1 MLRKRCKNAAAFFVM
16 ALVFFGVLS
25 PGRVIANAAELSL
38 TVSYDA
44 KCGAPSTFTVQA
56 AGGSGNYLYYL
67 GNITRDGE
75 DGQYFVMD
83 PSRLPGYKA
92 DNTFQFTFCASG
104 VYYLHFYVMDK
115 GASPIATKRKIVQVT
130 LNDPA
135 YPTIEAI
142 ADRVAAQCKA
152 SCKTEYERALWL
164 HDWLVDHCAYDYSL
178 LYCGSEGALAR
189 GKGTCESYHRAYTML
204 LNRVGIANGRME
216 GNGHVWTAVR
226 MDGNWYQVDVT
237 WDDNG
242 YSNHTYENYLYFG
255 LNDAIMKMVHSDH
268 SPHSGYISN
277 ALANHYL
284 IRSGT
289 IRRWSDPL
297 TDPIQQN
304 LRAGKTSFA
313 VPVTASLPGSNQ
325 DVVYNLVAYQL
336 SSQKWSTATDTVQLQ
351 ASYSAGQMQLQAVY
365 TPIPS
370 MSTPST
376 GTDSSPSQGGGKPS
390 GGTPSTGT
398 GSSPS
403 QGGGKPSGG
412 TPSAGTD
419 SSSSQGN
426 SRPSGSMPSIGMDSS
441 SSQGSGGSSGD
452 TPSMGIGSS
461 SSQGSG
467 SSSASTGSTSENVS
481 SGDTTVPP
489 VILPPVEE
497 QPVVLIDEKTG
508 IKLGAAAEVVP
519 PDTVLVVAPS
529 DFVPEDAVGKFAA
542 FDILLE
548 NGGVK
553 IQPNGKVQVSI
564 PIPAGYDKERLTV
577 YYIADDGAKTELP
590 CMVAGDSVTFETD
603 HFSLYALA
611 EKAVVQTPVEGTV
624 QQPGEEPKTKGDGP
638 VVWVALGVTVAV
650 AAGGGVVFWRFKSR
664 KKPENDA
671 EA

>member
-1 MLRKRCKNAAAFFVM
+1 MLRKSYKNVVAFLVM
-16 ALVFFGVLS
+16 TLIFLGALPLAQVF
-25 PGRVIANAAELSL
+25 ANAAELSL

-56 AGGSGNYLYYL
+56 TGGSGDPKNYWYYL
-67 GNITRDGE
+67 GNITRNGE
-75 DGQYFVMD
+75 DGQYFVVD
-83 PSRLPGYKA
+83 PSRLLEEKYKPVYGYKQ

-115 GASPIATKRKIVQVT
+115 GTSPITTKREIVQVT

-164 HDWLVDHCAYDYSL
+164 HDWLVDHCTYDYSL

-226 MDGNWYQVDVT
+226 MDGDWYQVDVT
-237 WDDNG
+237 WDDG

-255 LNDAIMKMVHSDH
+255 LNDSIMKMVHSDH
-268 SPHSGYISN
+268 SPHSGYVSN

-284 IRSGT
+284 IRSGI

-304 LRAGKTSFA
+304 LQAGKTSFA
-313 VPVTASLPGSNQ
+313 VPVSVSLPGSNQ
-325 DVVYNLVAYQL
+325 DVVYNLAAYQL
-336 SSQKWSTATDTVQLQ
+336 SSQKWSTATHTVQLQ
-351 ASYSAGQMQLQAVY
+351 ASYSAGQMQVQAVY
-365 TPIPS
+365 TPIS
-370 MSTPST
+370 STSIPST
-376 GTDSSPSQGGGKPS
+376 GTGSSSSQGSGRPS

-398 GSSPS
+398 GSSSS
-403 QGGGKPSGG
+403 QGSGRPSGG
-412 TPSAGTD
+412 TPSTGAG

-426 SRPSGSMPSIGMDSS
+426 GSPS
-441 SSQGSGGSSGD
+441 SGGTSSA
-452 TPSMGIGSS
+452 GIGSFF
-461 SSQGSG
+461 SQGSG
-467 SSSASTGSTSENVS
+467 SSSVSTGSMSENAS
-481 SGDTTVPP
+481 SGETTVPP

-497 QPVVLIDEKTG
+497 QPVVLIDEETG
-508 IKLGAAAEVVP
+508 LKLGAAAETVP
-519 PDTVLVVAPS
+519 SDTVLVVKPS
-529 DFVPEDAVGKFAA
+529 DFVLEDAAGKFTA
-542 FDILLE
+542 FDISLE
-548 NGGVK
+548 NGGVR
-553 IQPNGKVQVSI
+553 IQPDGKVQVSI
-564 PIPAGYDKERLTV
+564 PIPAGYDKKRLTV
-577 YYIADDGAKTELP
+577 YHIDGDVKTELP
-590 CMVAGDSVTFETD
+590 CMVAEDSVTFETD
-603 HFSLYALA
+603 HFSLYVLA

-624 QQPGEEPKTKGDGP
+624 QQPGERSSPKGDGP
-638 VVWVALGVTVAV
+638 VVWLALGVAVVV
-650 AAGGGVVFWRFKSR
+650 AAGGGVVFWRSKSR